1 MFADQRVI
9 SRRVDMYDYYYIY
22 IYISTYIP
30 AVTFLSFFFRE
41 WWNPSSRKGT
51 GPLHSM
57 NVTRVQHIV
66 RCEGQVYRESVLS
79 LLLWGVADTAKGF
92 LIERGRYIFMALI

>member
-1 MFADQRVI
+1 
-9 SRRVDMYDYYYIY
+9 
-22 IYISTYIP
+22 
-30 AVTFLSFFFRE
+30 
-41 WWNPSSRKGT
+41 
-51 GPLHSM
+51 M